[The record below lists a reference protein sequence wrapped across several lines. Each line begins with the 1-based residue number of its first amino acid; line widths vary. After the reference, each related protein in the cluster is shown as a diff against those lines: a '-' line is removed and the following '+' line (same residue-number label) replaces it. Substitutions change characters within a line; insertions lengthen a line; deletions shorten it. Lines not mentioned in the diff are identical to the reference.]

1 MALLTESEVRAAARQ
16 THHRLHESYNQV
28 LAKAAQTTE
37 DHFDIFLSHS
47 INDAEIVRGAHILL
61 GNLGY
66 SVYVDWIVDQDLNRE
81 EVSRGTAIQLK
92 KRMRQCDSLLY
103 LSTENAT
110 RSKWM
115 PWELGFFDGYSKG
128 RVAILPV
135 TKDQKEE
142 YKGQEYLGIYPYAEI
157 ELIRNT
163 QRRALWVSRSTDRY
177 GSFENWLE
185 KGSKAIIK
193 RF

>member
-1 MALLTESEVRAAARQ
+1 MALLTEAEVRSAARQ
-16 THHRLHESYNQV
+16 THHRLYESYDQV

-66 SVYVDWIVDQDLNRE
+66 TVYIDWIVDQDLDRD
-81 EVSRGTAIQLK
+81 EVSRDTAVQLK
-92 KRMRQCDSLLY
+92 MRMRQCDSLLY
-103 LSTENAT
+103 LATENAS

-115 PWELGFFDGYSKG
+115 PWELGFFDGYSNG

-135 TKDQKEE
+135 TKDRKHE
-142 YKGQEYLGIYPYAEI
+142 YKGQEYLGVYPYADI
-157 ELIRNT
+157 ELIKNT
-163 QRRALWVSRSTDRY
+163 QRRALWVNRSIGKY
-177 GSFENWLE
+177 GSFENWLQ
-185 KGSKAIIK
+185 KGNQALVK
-193 RF
+193 RS